1 MEEKPNTLQ
10 KTTLTLKNAKFIVG
24 IQQKI
29 KISRPKKQQENAT
42 KCEEFLIDRESE
54 ITKLK

>member
-1 MEEKPNTLQ
+1 M
-10 KTTLTLKNAKFIVG
+10 
-24 IQQKI
+24 QQKI

-42 KCEEFLIDRESE
+42 QCEEFSIDRESE